1 MIRGQKIGFIGLGA
15 MGGAI
20 ARRLQRAGA
29 RLHVFDVDPEAVSRM
44 VESGALAESSPRA
57 VANQAEIVISC
68 LPNGCIS
75 REVALGSEGVIHG
88 HRMRIYVDCATI
100 GRTSM
105 IALGQSLAEHNI
117 ALIDA
122 PVSGGPKGADNGT
135 LSVMASGPAAALAA
149 VMPVLREFGAKVFE
163 VGAEPGMAQMMKLV
177 NNLVSAANMASAF
190 EATVLGAKAGLDAQM
205 MVDVLNASTGRNTAT
220 ETKLPLAILTGT
232 FDYGARVDVI
242 YKDVQLGLQEAETL
256 GVPMWVGQNIGQLWR
271 HAMTQGAGAADY
283 TTLIKFM
290 EAWAGVEVRASASP
304 TK

>member
-1 MIRGQKIGFIGLGA
+1 MI
-15 MGGAI
+15 
-20 ARRLQRAGA
+20 
-29 RLHVFDVDPEAVSRM
+29 E
-44 VESGALAESSPRA
+44 
-57 VANQAEIVISC
+57 
-68 LPNGCIS
+68 
-75 REVALGSEGVIHG
+75 
-88 HRMRIYVDCATI
+88 
-100 GRTSM
+100 
-105 IALGQSLAEHNI
+105 LGQSLAEHNI

-163 VGAEPGMAQMMKLV
+163 VGSEPGMAQMMKLV

-256 GVPMWVGQNIGQLWR
+256 GVPMWVGQNTGQLWR

-304 TK
+304 AK

>member
-1 MIRGQKIGFIGLGA
+1 MI
-15 MGGAI
+15 
-20 ARRLQRAGA
+20 
-29 RLHVFDVDPEAVSRM
+29 E
-44 VESGALAESSPRA
+44 
-57 VANQAEIVISC
+57 
-68 LPNGCIS
+68 
-75 REVALGSEGVIHG
+75 
-88 HRMRIYVDCATI
+88 
-100 GRTSM
+100 
-105 IALGQSLAEHNI
+105 LGQSLAEHNI

-163 VGAEPGMAQMMKLV
+163 VGAEPGM
-177 NNLVSAANMASAF
+177 
-190 EATVLGAKAGLDAQM
+190 AQM